1 MAKKRIFILGA
12 GSMARETFY
21 IYKDLGKD
29 NDVKGFIVE
38 HYNLKNKRIY
48 GRCVYNAETIE
59 KFKKDSVFICAIGS
73 PRRKRWIE
81 ELEQKGVKFNS
92 IIHPSVIFSDFVKF
106 GTGCIVCPGV
116 VLTQNIGIGKHSII
130 NINSNINHDCR
141 IGKFVTIGPGVN
153 IAGKVKIGD
162 GSWIGIGAT
171 IIHNIKIGKGVFIGA
186 GAVVT
191 NDIPDNMLA
200 LGVPAKPIR
209 KLTSSDWKKLI

>member
-1 MAKKRIFILGA
+1 
-12 GSMARETFY
+12 MARETFY
-21 IYKDLGKD
+21 IYRDLGKE
-29 NDVKGFIVE
+29 NNVCGFIVE
-38 HYNLKNKRIY
+38 NYQLKSQKICGKN
-48 GRCVYNAETIE
+48 VYDAKLIE
-59 KFKKDSVFICAIGS
+59 KFKKNSIFISAIGS

-81 ELEQKGVKFNS
+81 ELEQKGIKFDS
-92 IIHPSVIFSDFVKF
+92 IIHPSVIFSDSVKF
-106 GTGCIVCPGV
+106 GTGCIICPGV
-116 VLTQNIGIGKHSII
+116 VLTQNIRIGKHSII